1 MCNRKMKTLT
11 SNLRLFWQGTVLSY
25 VALFAWLQPVTYM
38 ASKIL
43 MPLTQMMFFTFLG
56 SFATG
61 KDSAQFYVIGNAI
74 QITAVSGIFGVTMS
88 IGGERWSGT
97 LVYLFG
103 TPANRMMM
111 FFGRAFMH
119 IIDGVIGVVVAFL
132 WGVLLF
138 KLDLSHTNLPALG
151 LTILVTTL
159 STCGLGLLMG
169 CLSLLTANVM
179 FVNNTVYFLLLI
191 FSGAN
196 VNLNVLPIWMQAI
209 SKVLPLTRGIA
220 SARALIAGASPGQVL
235 PLLAQELGIGLI
247 YGSLGYFMFKWVEN
261 SAKRRGTLETI

>member
-1 MCNRKMKTLT
+1 MKTLT

-25 VALFAWLQPVTYM
+25 TALFAWLQPVTYM
-38 ASKIL
+38 ASKIV
-43 MPLTQMMFFTFLG
+43 MPLTQMLFFTFLG

-61 KDSAQFYVIGNAI
+61 PGNAHFYVIGNAV
-74 QITAVSGIFGVTMS
+74 QIAAVNGIFGVTMS

-103 TPANRMMM
+103 APANRMAM

-119 IIDGVIGVVVAFL
+119 IIDGAIGVVVAFL

-138 KLDLSHTNLPALG
+138 KLDLTQTNLPALA

-169 CLSLLTANVM
+169 CLSLITANVM

-196 VNLNVLPIWMQAI
+196 VDINILLGWMQFLSNA
-209 SKVLPLTRGIA
+209 LPLTRGIA
-220 SARALIAGASPGQVL
+220 SARALIAGAGMQEIL
-235 PLLAQELGIGLI
+235 PLLLQELGIGLV
-247 YGSLGYFMFKWVEN
+247 YGLLGYFLFQWVEV
-261 SAKRRGTLETI
+261 SAKKRGTLETI

>member
-1 MCNRKMKTLT
+1 
-11 SNLRLFWQGTVLSY
+11 
-25 VALFAWLQPVTYM
+25 
-38 ASKIL
+38 
-43 MPLTQMMFFTFLG
+43 
-56 SFATG
+56 
-61 KDSAQFYVIGNAI
+61 
-74 QITAVSGIFGVTMS
+74 MS

-103 TPANRMMM
+103 TPANRMAM

-119 IIDGVIGVVVAFL
+119 IIDGAIGVVIAL
-132 WGVLLF
+132 TWGVVLLG
-138 KLDLSHTNLPALG
+138 LDLSQTNIPALG

-196 VNLNVLPIWMQAI
+196 IDLTILPAWMQTI
-209 SKVLPLTRGIA
+209 SRVLPLTRGIA
-220 SARALIAGASPGQVL
+220 SARALIAGAGLQDVL
-235 PLLAQELGIGLI
+235 PLLMQELGIGLI
-247 YGSLGYFMFKWVEN
+247 YGLLGYFLFKWVEV

>member
-1 MCNRKMKTLT
+1 MKTFT

-25 VALFAWLQPVTYM
+25 AALFAWLEPVTYM
-38 ASKIL
+38 ASKIV
-43 MPLTQMMFFTFLG
+43 MPLTQMLFFTFLG

-61 KDSAQFYVIGNAI
+61 RDSAHFYVIGNAI

-103 TPANRMMM
+103 TPANRMAM

-119 IIDGVIGVVVAFL
+119 IIDGAIGVVIALL
-132 WGVLLF
+132 WGVILF
-138 KLDLSHTNLPALG
+138 KLDLSQTNLSALA
-151 LTILVTTL
+151 LTIIVTTL

-196 VNLNVLPIWMQAI
+196 VNLSILPSWMQAI
-209 SKVLPLTRGIA
+209 SQVLPLTRGIA
-220 SARALIAGASPGQVL
+220 SARALIAGASLQEVL
-235 PLLAQELGIGLI
+235 PLLAQELGIGLL
-247 YGSLGYFMFKWVEN
+247 YGLVGYFMFQWVET

>member
-1 MCNRKMKTLT
+1 MKTLT

-25 VALFAWLQPVTYM
+25 TALFAWLQPVTYM
-38 ASKIL
+38 ASKIV
-43 MPLTQMMFFTFLG
+43 MPLTQMLFFTFLG

-61 KDSAQFYVIGNAI
+61 PGNAHFYVIGNAV
-74 QITAVSGIFGVTMS
+74 QIAAVNGIFGVTMS

-103 TPANRMMM
+103 APANRMAM

-119 IIDGVIGVVVAFL
+119 IIDGAIGVVVAFL

-138 KLDLSHTNLPALG
+138 KLDLTQTNLPALA

-169 CLSLLTANVM
+169 CLSLITANVM

-196 VNLNVLPIWMQAI
+196 VDINILPGWMQFLSNA
-209 SKVLPLTRGIA
+209 LPLTRGIA
-220 SARALIAGASPGQVL
+220 SARALIAGAGMQEIL
-235 PLLAQELGIGLI
+235 PLLLQELGIGLV
-247 YGSLGYFMFKWVEN
+247 YGLLGYFLFQWVEV
-261 SAKRRGTLETI
+261 SAKKRGTLETI